1 MKDLKEKTF
10 TEGCENAQ
18 EEREHE
24 ERYNSN
30 RDLSDSDWMKYI
42 NYD

>member
-18 EEREHE
+18 EEMERN
-24 ERYNSN
+24 ERYNPN
-30 RDLSDSDWMKYI
+30 RELDDMAWMKYVNI
-42 NYD
+42 R